1 MLHILKRHPVP
12 IVARFEKAVTLTYA
26 FPREIL
32 IPLLSPGLELDA
44 YGANGFL
51 AVATV
56 HTTDLRPAFLP
67 KAFGRHFFLTN
78 YRLFTRFKPH
88 GGKELRG
95 LQTLRSDT
103 DLSWLVVWGN
113 RTTRYGYRKAEVEF
127 ANQAGLLQLDVRT
140 PHGEADLKLMADIS
154 RPSGSLPNG
163 SPFPDIKTAQQ
174 FAAPLVYTFDYEA
187 ESGSMIVVEGR
198 RTQWHPHPVT
208 VEVQQNSFLFSSR
221 FQATRPVLASA
232 FYLSDVPY
240 RWGRGRRE
248 KLRG

>member
-1 MLHILKRHPVP
+1 MGRSLSAPRIRSGLSKTVPAIPASSMAIHPAVVKIPFIEASQSTMGKVMLHILKRHPVP

-127 ANQAGLLQLDVRT
+127 ANQAG
-140 PHGEADLKLMADIS
+140 
-154 RPSGSLPNG
+154 
-163 SPFPDIKTAQQ
+163 
-174 FAAPLVYTFDYEA
+174 
-187 ESGSMIVVEGR
+187 
-198 RTQWHPHPVT
+198 
-208 VEVQQNSFLFSSR
+208 
-221 FQATRPVLASA
+221 
-232 FYLSDVPY
+232 
-240 RWGRGRRE
+240 
-248 KLRG
+248 